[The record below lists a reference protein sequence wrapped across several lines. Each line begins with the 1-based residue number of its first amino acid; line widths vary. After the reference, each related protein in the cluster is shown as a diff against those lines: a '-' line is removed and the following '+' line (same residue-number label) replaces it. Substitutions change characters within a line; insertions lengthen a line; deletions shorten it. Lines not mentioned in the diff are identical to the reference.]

1 MTMKTWI
8 KRTLIAVAGAL
19 ALGGALAACGHRHH
33 HGWRQMSEAE
43 AMQMKTKMVDR
54 VGSKLSLDAAQKA
67 KLATVADKL
76 REQRNALVGS
86 TTDPRAELQALMAG
100 PQFDRSKASALIE
113 GKVAAI
119 NSQSPA
125 VVTAMADFYDS
136 LKPEQQ
142 AQVREFMN
150 KRGRHGGGWGSRG

>member
-1 MTMKTWI
+1 MKTWI

-19 ALGGALAACGHRHH
+19 ALGGTLAACGHRHH
-33 HGWRQMSEAE
+33 HGWSQMSEAD
-43 AMQMKTKMVDR
+43 AMEMKTKLVDR
-54 VGSKLSLDAAQKA
+54 VGSKLALDTSQKA
-67 KLATVADKL
+67 KLGTLADKL

-86 TTDPRAELQALMAG
+86 TTNPRAELRALMAG
-100 PQFDRSKASALIE
+100 SQFDRSKANALIE

-119 NSQSPA
+119 NTQSPA
-125 VVTAMADFYDS
+125 VVAAMADFYDS

-150 KRGRHGGGWGSRG
+150 KRGWRGRG